1 MHRCGNNIEFL
12 KGNIVDDMLA
22 LITIGV
28 YIIIYNKQWL
38 GAIMYTI
45 VQLMIYI
52 FCKVRTQFLLEAY
65 LGD

>member
-12 KGNIVDDMLA
+12 KGNIVDDMIA
-22 LITIGV
+22 LIIIAV